1 MHDESQTCAS
11 CVLISR
17 HFHFILV
24 ILHRVISS
32 WVHTVHIFKSPEGAS
47 RAFFCA
53 ICMGNDSEEVGRNT
67 HVIDNL
73 LANLESLRSL
83 EWCLP
88 CRPSGLLSDDWKLS
102 NLREGLEVINRACPS
117 LEHLGLLNFYDQEI
131 SSAII
136 VNQISST
143 GGDFVWGKD
152 NVFTGL
158 FPHLRNVTFYIAEER
173 NQHKIVSAAALG
185 WTLYIDRGIRSRISP
200 WCQETTSQNLIIED
214 INYIMRLYAL
224 AHTGNDLE
232 EFISFWGQCIL
243 SDVTFEVCIARD
255 NVSQLELLNL
265 LTGHAKSINLG
276 LKLRGLPFN
285 LPNSIRLPS
294 QTKYLGV
301 RTSWCPMS
309 SISTLIS
316 PLDLRSLKVEF
327 DWVLYDETDEM
338 VTMALSRD
346 HPTQQFKTEWASESI
361 MACNV
366 AIWGDMI
373 GSGYGENLFEP
384 VVGRAITRTTWES
397 RTHLEFAT
405 KALFEDDPN
414 LRRVEII
421 ASHSLFNKEFNS
433 PQLFKI

>member
-1 MHDESQTCAS
+1 MC
-11 CVLISR
+11 
-17 HFHFILV
+17 
-24 ILHRVISS
+24 
-32 WVHTVHIFKSPEGAS
+32 
-47 RAFFCA
+47 
-53 ICMGNDSEEVGRNT
+53 NDSEEVGRNT
-67 HVIDNL
+67 HVIDSL
-73 LANLESLRSL
+73 LANLGSLRSL

-88 CRPSGLLSDDWKLS
+88 CRPSGLLSDDWKSS
-102 NLREGLEVINRACPS
+102 NLRQELEMINRACPS
-117 LEHLGLLNFYDQEI
+117 LEHLGFLNFYDQEI

-136 VNQISST
+136 VNQISS
-143 GGDFVWGKD
+143 DRDVVWGKD

-185 WTLYIDRGIRSRISP
+185 WTLYVDRGIRSRISP

-224 AHTGNDLE
+224 ANSGNDLE

-243 SDVTFEVCIARD
+243 SDVTFEVSISHD
-255 NVSQLELLNL
+255 DVYQLELLDL
-265 LTGHAKSINLG
+265 LTRHAKSINLG

-285 LPNSIRLPS
+285 LPSSIRLPS

-316 PLDLRSLKVEF
+316 PLNLRSLQVEF
-327 DWVLYDETDEM
+327 DWALYSETDEK
-338 VTMALSRD
+338 VAMALSRD
-346 HPTQQFKTEWASESI
+346 HPTQQFKTEWASASI
-361 MACNV
+361 MAFDL

-373 GSGYGENLFEP
+373 GSGCGENLFES
-384 VVGRAITRTTWES
+384 VVRRALTRTTWES

-405 KALFEDDPN
+405 KTLFEDDPN
-414 LRRVEII
+414 LRRVEIT
-421 ASHSLFNKEFNS
+421 ASHSLFNKESNS